1 MNVSYDEC
9 SQVHEI
15 CPLEAPVLVSDQVSS
30 HLPVDVPGEVDH
42 LGSELEV
49 VLAVLH
55 HLRPRLLV
63 TRGHHCL
70 VCLPQAGT
78 DQCQHQG
85 SLKRET
91 APSEVG
97 VNYAQ
102 MWLSKNSGKSHS
114 AEIIRRRLFE
124 REKNLPKLK
133 RQNQKYSKNET
144 SRERP
149 KSAPYLR
156 LKNSKRT
163 KNVQGD
169 LKKA

>member
-30 HLPVDVPGEVDH
+30 HLSVDVPGEVDH

-70 VCLPQAGT
+70 VCLPKAGT

-102 MWLSKNSGKSHS
+102 MWLSKDSGKSHS
-114 AEIIRRRLFE
+114 AEINRRRLFE
-124 REKNLPKLK
+124 REKIF
-133 RQNQKYSKNET
+133 SEVET
-144 SRERP
+144 S
-149 KSAPYLR
+149 K
-156 LKNSKRT
+156 T
-163 KNVQGD
+163 KNIQKM
-169 LKKA
+169 KKWHCAEKLHLMFIWKERMCIEMSVRV